1 MRTKGVFCQA
11 LVWSAAVGLLVPALP
26 SAVQASQTQS
36 LIRDVALSTDGAFQG
51 QYIGSD
57 GLPVS
62 AAAVVVR
69 ANDEIIAESI
79 TDGEGRFAI
88 AALPPGVYEVS
99 VGNTTQAIRVWSHVA
114 APPTAATAALIS
126 QPVVR
131 AQYGGGEDL
140 GMLFGIAGI
149 TLGTVALVQV
159 HNLSNRVD
167 DITSP

>member
-1 MRTKGVFCQA
+1 MRNKGVFCQA

-26 SAVQASQTQS
+26 TSSQASES
-36 LIRDVALSTDGAFQG
+36 HPLIRDVALSADGAFQG

-62 AAAVVVR
+62 AAVVVVR
-69 ANDEIIAESI
+69 ANDEAVAESI
-79 TDGEGRFAI
+79 TNVEGRFTI
-88 AALPPGVYEVS
+88 ASLQPGVYDVS
-99 VGNTTQAIRVWSHVA
+99 VGNTTQTIRVWSQVA

-131 AQYGGGEDL
+131 AQYGGGDTL
-140 GMLFGIAGI
+140 GVVFGITGI
-149 TLGTVALVQV
+149 ALGTVALVQV